1 MKKALALIA
10 QFVLFV
16 AAFAATPILAILD
29 PWRLKWFVSHP
40 TLTSTR
46 YFSPEGLLVM
56 VALYL
61 LILAIE
67 AATKYLRTAGTITSV
82 AFVVALLCGLLFK
95 FGWATNVLF

>member
-10 QFVLFV
+10 QLILFV
-16 AAFAATPILAILD
+16 AAFAATPILAIFD
-29 PWRLKWFVSHP
+29 PRHLKWFVSHP

-46 YFSPEGLLVM
+46 YFSPEGLLLM
-56 VALYL
+56 LALYL

-67 AATKYLRTAGTITSV
+67 AATKHLRTAGTITSISL
-82 AFVVALLCGLLFK
+82 VVALLFGVLLK